1 GGLSRFYR
9 SIIDEVSS
17 AVDYALAPHSGT
29 TVAEIFGAS
38 DTDVVA
44 LKRERNDIDAYL
56 AYQDLGHAFHS
67 TEDFFAHSNYVELMG
82 GVNVGDSIA
91 AKGVTTAGISVPG
104 TWN

>member
-1 GGLSRFYR
+1 MGIGASLFLIAGGAIL
-9 SIIDEVSS
+9 IWGVTGH
-17 AVDYALAPHSGT
+17 LAGVNLH
-29 TVAEIFGAS
+29 AIGAS

-91 AKGVTTAGISVPG
+91 AKGVTTV
-104 TWN
+104 